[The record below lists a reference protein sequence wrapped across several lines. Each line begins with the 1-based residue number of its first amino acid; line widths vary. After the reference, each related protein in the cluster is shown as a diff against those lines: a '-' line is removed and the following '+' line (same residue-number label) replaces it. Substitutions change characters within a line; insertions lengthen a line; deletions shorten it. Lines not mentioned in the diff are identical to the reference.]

1 MKQIYIV
8 EDGRGNKKIGM
19 TGDIKRRVT
28 QLKTAI
34 PNGIMSVMISDF
46 MENAREVEKQLHE
59 ANKAYRLSGEW
70 FSKVVDFCDIDFS
83 YSTIDIARK
92 SILMFQE
99 KLQELAVDN
108 VLTVEGWR
116 VLVMIVGKVDFE
128 NFIHIKQVQIAQ
140 ALGMKPPNVSK
151 AFKQLTDLK
160 IIEKITQDNIN
171 GYRLNYEMGWKGKA
185 SNLKSHIKDKTREKI
200 VEMAKHAREA
210 KKATDTNDAK
220 GENPVPPAKSDEED
234 LPQNLA

>member
-46 MENAREVEKQLHE
+46 MENAREIEKQLHE

-70 FSKVVDFCDIDFS
+70 FSKVVNFCDIDFS

-92 SILMFQE
+92 SILTFQDSLITIA
-99 KLQELAVDN
+99 KDKELTGEMKS
-108 VLTVEGWR
+108 VLFFLMGNLE
-116 VLVMIVGKVDFE
+116 FE
-128 NFIHIKQVQIAQ
+128 NYITIKQVEIANQ
-140 ALGMKPPNVSK
+140 LEMQKTNVSRAMRLLVAK
-151 AFKQLTDLK
+151 NIILK
-160 IIEKITQDNIN
+160 VKEGTTT
-171 GYRLNYEMGWKGKA
+171 GYKLNPTYGWKGKVENMEKA
-185 SNLKSHIKDKTREKI
+185 KEQMEKDKIIKFPSAQEVSEGI
-200 VEMAKHAREA
+200 ESPDVETY
-210 KKATDTNDAK
+210 TDDI
-220 GENPVPPAKSDEED
+220 PY
-234 LPQNLA
+234 

>member
-46 MENAREVEKQLHE
+46 MENAREIEKQLHE

-70 FSKVVDFCDIDFS
+70 FSKVVDFCDVDFS

-92 SILMFQE
+92 SILTFQDSLITIA
-99 KLQELAVDN
+99 KDKELTGEMKS
-108 VLTVEGWR
+108 VLFFLMGNLE
-116 VLVMIVGKVDFE
+116 FE
-128 NFIHIKQVQIAQ
+128 NYITIKQVEIAKQ
-140 ALGMKPPNVSK
+140 LEMQKTNVSRAMRLLVGK
-151 AFKQLTDLK
+151 SIILK
-160 IIEKITQDNIN
+160 VREGTTT
-171 GYRLNYEMGWKGKA
+171 GYKLNPTYGWKGKVENMEKA
-185 SNLKSHIKDKTREKI
+185 KEQMEKDKIIKFPSAQEVSEGIESPDIETY
-200 VEMAKHAREA
+200 
-210 KKATDTNDAK
+210 TDDI
-220 GENPVPPAKSDEED
+220 PY
-234 LPQNLA
+234 